1 MSARL
6 LPLAWV
12 PTIGGLVCDVD
23 ASALGQVS
31 AFPRDATDHGIT
43 RFPADDTEP
52 SRRGRW
58 MVVLPMGVGLGPTLP
73 RAMAEARVRQHEAI
87 RAERELGIA
96 DATEEHARARARRL
110 CGDLL
115 EMRGHSSCEHRG
127 DALEVE
133 S

>member
-1 MSARL
+1 MSARV

-12 PTIGGLVCDVD
+12 PTIGGLVCDDMHESVHGVLAMPSGAD
-23 ASALGQVS
+23 ADISVLRTKEGFSA
-31 AFPRDATDHGIT
+31 
-43 RFPADDTEP
+43 
-52 SRRGRW
+52 
-58 MVVLPMGVGLGPTLP
+58 MLPMGYGFSERSVV
-73 RAMAEARVRQHEAI
+73 RAIEAAARDQHERL